1 MIEKKTKARV
11 NVTMSQELLDKIDK
25 KCEEMGVNRSSFISN
40 KIADVLAKEDLAFD
54 SMVQA
59 AKEVMLKSVE
69 ENK

>member
-1 MIEKKTKARV
+1 MLEKKVKARV

-54 SMVQA
+54 TMVQA

-69 ENK
+69 EKK

>member
-1 MIEKKTKARV
+1 MVEKKVKARV

-54 SMVQA
+54 TMVQA

-69 ENK
+69 EKK